1 MTTLK
6 TETETEMWGDVTI
19 EWWGEIRRN
28 KLVLNII
35 KIQCEEGEGGGAILS
50 SSINDNDNGDNN
62 SGTTAVQHKHKQ

>member
-19 EWWGEIRRN
+19 EWWGEIRQN

-35 KIQCEEGEGGGAILS
+35 KIQCEEGEGGSNIII
-50 SSINDNDNGDNN
+50 IN
-62 SGTTAVQHKHKQ
+62 KR